1 MKPSAIIDGDGAG
14 ADATGGLPAA
24 PAVRLAISL
33 LTFVAAL
40 FACGVLWL
48 ACGRAI
54 AGWLWLPALAAGAG
68 VSAWSSRPATQP
80 QALREMTR
88 AATLL
93 IACAGAALL
102 FGAAFFD
109 VSWDG
114 QVYHQQA
121 VLALAEGWNP
131 LHDPPLPVEL
141 RADNIWINH
150 YPKAAWIAQAILLR
164 ATGSLEASKGL
175 QLLPLAAAALLVFA
189 ALRARG
195 ARAGTAAFLSALVA
209 GNPVALAQAF
219 SFYNDGMGAS
229 LTTAMLAL
237 TWHWRRRCD
246 PWLLLALAACIVVM
260 VNLKFTGLVY
270 GVLLAAGLV
279 LYARPVA
286 WPDHSAHFRWF
297 VAVIAGAFAIATGGF
312 GFDPYVT
319 NLLRKGH
326 PFYPLMGQG
335 AVDIITIQLAP
346 EFHALT
352 RPTRF
357 LFGLFARADE
367 HNVAPMLK
375 WPFAVDARELH
386 ALGYPDVRIGGFGP
400 LFGLAMLLA
409 AAIGLLRRPL
419 GVVVPA
425 KAWALAA
432 LLVAI
437 AFCNPAL
444 WWARY
449 VPHLWLLP
457 VGLLALAL
465 LSPRLARAGRAVAL
479 AFGALL
485 AIDIALVAVVA
496 TAASAGASRAVGQ
509 QLDRLDRAGGPLTVR
524 WDGFEAVRARLRNRA
539 IAFADVDRLPCAS
552 PEQLLASRARVC
564 PPEPRGG
571 GR

>member
-1 MKPSAIIDGDGAG
+1 VGGDAH
-14 ADATGGLPAA
+14 AAGGLRAEPAA

-40 FACGVLWL
+40 FASGELWL

-54 AGWLWLPALAAGAG
+54 AGWLWLPALAAGAA
-68 VSAWSSRPATQP
+68 VSAWSSRPATRP
-80 QALREMTR
+80 QALRETAR

-93 IACAGAALL
+93 VACSGAALL

-131 LHDPPLPVEL
+131 LRDPPLPVEL

-195 ARAGTAAFLSALVA
+195 ARAGTAVFLSALGA

-270 GVLLAAGLV
+270 GVLLSAGLV
-279 LYARPVA
+279 LYARRRGA
-286 WPDHSAHFRWF
+286 TADRSADFRWF
-297 VAVIAGAFAIATGGF
+297 VAAIAGAFAIATLVV

-335 AVDIITIQLAP
+335 AVDIITIQLGP
-346 EFHALT
+346 QFHALT

-357 LFGLFARADE
+357 LVGLFARADE

-375 WPFAVDARELH
+375 WPFALGASELR
-386 ALGYPDVRIGGFGP
+386 AVGYPDVRIGGFGP
-400 LFGLAMLLA
+400 LFGLAVLLA
-409 AAIGLLRRPL
+409 AAIGVLRRRL

-485 AIDIALVAVVA
+485 AIDIALVAVMA
-496 TAASAGASRAVGQ
+496 TVASAGASRAVGQ

-539 IAFADVDRLPCAS
+539 IAFAEVDRLPCAS

-564 PPEPRGG
+564 PPDPRGG

>member
-1 MKPSAIIDGDGAG
+1 
-14 ADATGGLPAA
+14 
-24 PAVRLAISL
+24 VRLAVSL
-33 LTFVAAL
+33 VTFVAAL
-40 FACGVLWL
+40 FANGVVWL
-48 ACGRAI
+48 AGGRSI
-54 AGWLWLPALAAGAG
+54 AGWLWLPALAMGAG
-68 VSAWSSRPATQP
+68 VSVWAARPMTWS
-80 QALREMTR
+80 QALREAAR

-93 IACAGAALL
+93 LACACAALL

-131 LHDPPLPVEL
+131 LRDPPLPVEL

-164 ATGSLEASKGL
+164 ATGSLEATKGL

-195 ARAGTAAFLSALVA
+195 ARAGTAVFLSALIA
-209 GNPVALAQAF
+209 GNPVALAQVF

-229 LTTAMLAL
+229 LMTAMLAL
-237 TWHWRRRCD
+237 AWHWRRRSER
-246 PWLLLALAACIVVM
+246 WLLLAIAACIVVI

-270 GVLLAAGLV
+270 GVLLSAGLV
-279 LYARPVA
+279 LYVRRRGA
-286 WPDHSAHFRWF
+286 WFDRSANFRWF
-297 VAVIAGAFAIATGGF
+297 AATIAAAFAIATLVV
-312 GFDPYVT
+312 GFDPYIT

-326 PFYPLMGQG
+326 PFYPLMGHG

-357 LFGLFARADE
+357 LISLFARADE
-367 HNVAPMLK
+367 HNVTPMLK
-375 WPFAVDARELH
+375 WPFALGAGELR
-386 ALGYPDVRIGGFGP
+386 AIGYPDVRIGGFGP
-400 LFGLAMLLA
+400 LFGLAVLLA
-409 AAIGLLRRPL
+409 AAIGLLRRRL
-419 GVVVPA
+419 GVVVPR

-465 LSPRLARAGRAVAL
+465 LSPRLARAGRAAAI
-479 AFGALL
+479 AFGVLL

-496 TAASAGASRAVGQ
+496 AVASAGASRAVGQ
-509 QLDRLDRAGGPLTVR
+509 QLDRLDRAGGPLAVR

-539 IAFADVDRLPCAS
+539 IAFAEVDRLPCAS
-552 PEQLLASRARVC
+552 PMQLLASRARVC
-564 PPEPRGG
+564 PPPPRRGG
-571 GR
+571 R